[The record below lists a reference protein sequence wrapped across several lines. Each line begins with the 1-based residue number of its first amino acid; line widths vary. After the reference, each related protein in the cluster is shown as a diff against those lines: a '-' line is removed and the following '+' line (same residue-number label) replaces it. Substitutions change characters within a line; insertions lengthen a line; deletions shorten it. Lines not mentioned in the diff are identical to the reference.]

1 MGASGTDDRGL
12 QEREPL
18 PRVDGRR
25 HHRQQEE
32 EGGARGGKGASIKYV
47 RKIFGFLDPLPP
59 LSALL

>member
-1 MGASGTDDRGL
+1 MELFTGLRTEMGSAGADDRGL

-32 EGGARGGKGASIKYV
+32 EGGTRGGN
-47 RKIFGFLDPLPP
+47 D
-59 LSALL
+59 